1 MKLGHARSQALLS
14 KLSRSLCH
22 PPLVIRMSVVERSG
36 KRVRADSRL
45 GK

>member
-1 MKLGHARSQALLS
+1 MNVGHARSQALAS

-22 PPLVIRMSVVERSG
+22 PPLVIQMSVVERSG
-36 KRVRADSRL
+36 KRARVDSRF